1 MVACIASPPVVLP
14 LAQWGRERLLSSVMN
29 RTPNSIWIVRMGELS
44 CQPAPA
50 PFGGHQSATPPL
62 VWWPPPLPV
71 FRAARTPA
79 RDGRPS
85 RGRPHRILPRRSPPS
100 SGRELIRQTSRR
112 PRRYTASRGLVSPS
126 RRTLWLPARRR
137 RPRATRSARPAR
149 ATCTSRNLVPRYK
162 RR

>member
-1 MVACIASPPVVLP
+1 
-14 LAQWGRERLLSSVMN
+14 MN
-29 RTPNSIWIVRMGELS
+29 RTPNSIWMVRMGGLS

-50 PFGGHQSATPPL
+50 PFGGHHSATPPL
-62 VWWPPPLPV
+62 SWWPPPLPV

-85 RGRPHRILPRRSPPS
+85 RGHPHRILPKRSPPS

-112 PRRYTASRGLVSPS
+112 SRRRTARSRPVSPS

-137 RPRATRSARPAR
+137 RPRATRSAPFLSALPPSPSKGPSLRSLARHVGFTHTPSFNIPAV
-149 ATCTSRNLVPRYK
+149 CF
-162 RR
+162 